1 MDILPKQKKVI
12 NKMITNFSDNA
23 MTILNARYLRKDDEG
38 NVIETPD
45 QMFRRVANYLAG
57 TPEQYEE
64 FYVALSNLEFLP
76 NTPTLV
82 NAGRENAQLS
92 ACFVLPVE
100 DSMEGIFDAVKYAA
114 LIHKT
119 GGGTG
124 FSFSKLRSKG
134 QRVSTTQG
142 EASGV
147 ISFMKVFDAATES
160 VKQGGIRRGANM
172 AMLDIWHPDI
182 EEFITCKDDTTKL
195 NNFNISVA
203 VGDDFFQ
210 ALHDDTTWDLKDPH
224 SEKVIKTVNA
234 RELWAKI
241 VYQAWKNGE
250 PGIIF
255 IDRVNAANPTPWY
268 GSFRATNPCGE
279 QPLLDWESCNLGSI
293 NLSAHLMELLIEDEI
308 VLVPNLALL
317 QQTVCTG
324 VDFLNAVLDQNHH
337 PLPQIREA
345 TLLTRKIG
353 LGVMGFADMLI
364 KLHIRYDSK
373 EAAELA
379 EALMSFIGAKAK
391 AYSRTEDYHNSTCT
405 TIAPTGTI
413 SMLANVSSGIEPN
426 FAWVYTRIAA
436 DNTMYMVHP
445 LMEEKLREIGQYNDH
460 ILELLGRGVSV
471 VNIPELK
478 ELGDYWQLSQ
488 EIAPEA
494 HIRIQAAFQKYTD
507 NAVSKTI
514 NLPSDA
520 TLVDVANCYAQAF
533 TSGCKGVTV
542 YRDGSRSGQVLSFDK
557 VAEKVVEEVLDT
569 IKEEALSD
577 DYICE
582 GCGTHMQRAEGCM
595 ICYSCGRSGCS

>member
-1 MDILPKQKKVI
+1 MK
-12 NKMITNFSDNA
+12 TNFTDNA
-23 MTILNARYLRKDDEG
+23 LTILNARYLRKDETG
-38 NVIETPD
+38 TVIETPD
-45 QMFRRVANYLAG
+45 QMLARVAECLAG
-57 TPEQYEE
+57 NDEQYTD
-64 FYVALSNLEFLP
+64 FHIAMANLEFLP

-82 NAGRENAQLS
+82 NAGRENGQLS

-147 ISFMKVFDAATES
+147 VSFMKVFDAATES

-172 AMLDIWHPDI
+172 AMLDINHPDI

-203 VGDDFFQ
+203 VTDDFFT
-210 ALHDDTTWDLKDPH
+210 ALHHNDAWPLFDPH
-224 SEKVIKTVNA
+224 TGNIVKTVMA
-234 RELWAKI
+234 RELWGKV

-250 PGIIF
+250 PGAIF
-255 IDRVNAANPTPWY
+255 IDRVNAANPTPWH
-268 GSFRATNPCGE
+268 GTFRATNPCGE

-293 NLSAHLMELLIEDEI
+293 NLSKMLMTKTIEGI
-308 VLVPNLALL
+308 VPNLKLL
-317 QQTVCTG
+317 EQTVHTG

-353 LGVMGFADMLI
+353 LGVMGFADMLLQ
-364 KLHIRYDSK
+364 LHIRYDSP
-373 EAAELA
+373 EAVDIAESIMA
-379 EALMSFIGAKAK
+379 FINHTAKR
-391 AYSRTEDYHNSTCT
+391 YSRSEDYNNSTCT

-426 FAWVYTRIAA
+426 FGWVYTRQAA
-436 DNTMYMVHP
+436 DKELYIVHP
-445 LMEEKLREIGQYNDH
+445 LMEEKLKEIGQYNDS
-460 ILELLGRGVSV
+460 ILSLLGHGVPV
-471 VNIPELK
+471 GDIPELK
-478 ELGDYWQLSQ
+478 ELGDYWILSKD
-488 EIAPEA
+488 IAPEA
-494 HIRIQAAFQKYTD
+494 HINIQAAFQKFTD

-514 NLPSDA
+514 NLPNSA
-520 TLVDVANCYAQAF
+520 TLVDVANCYALAF
-533 TSGCKGVTV
+533 TKGCKGVTV
-542 YRDGSRSGQVLSFDK
+542 YRDGSRDGQVLSF
-557 VAEKVVEEVLDT
+557 EKAATKAVEEVLET
-569 IKEEALSD
+569 LIEEDLSD

-595 ICYSCGRSGCS
+595 ICYACGRSGCS